1 MMYELT
7 LNPFDQTPK
16 YKQIVQSIIADIER
30 GKLRAGAQL
39 PSISELSEEYYL
51 ARGTVEKSYRELR
64 ERGYINSVQG
74 KGYYVLSRE
83 HDKLKILLV
92 FNKLSSYKKEIYYA
106 FLDALGNRATVDLQ
120 IHHYNADLFRQIIER
135 NLGKYNYYVV
145 MPHFTTSTPPEDY
158 LSVLRSI
165 PPEELLLIDKNVPA
179 LVGPQPAV
187 YQDFA
192 RDIGEALDSAAPDLV
207 KYNRM
212 RMILPSDENFPVEI
226 DQGFRQFCR
235 YNDKDSAV
243 RENARDE
250 VMQPGTCYVVVRE
263 TDLVELIKKI
273 RQTPYL
279 LGRDIGLISFN
290 ETPLKEVLGIT
301 VITTDFQHMGRA
313 AAQLLLEGRQERVRN
328 PFAIIRRGSI

>member
-1 MMYELT
+1 MYQLT

-16 YKQIVQSIIADIER
+16 YKQIVQSIITDIER
-30 GKLRAGAQL
+30 GKLRAGTQL

-83 HDKLKILLV
+83 PDKLKVLLI

-106 FLDALGNRATVDLQ
+106 FLDALGNHATVDLQ
-120 IHHYNADLFRQIIER
+120 IHHYHAELFRQIIER

-158 LSVLRSI
+158 LCVLRTI
-165 PPEELLLIDKNVPA
+165 PPDELLLIDKNLPA
-179 LVGPQPAV
+179 LAGEIPAV

-192 RDIGEALDSAAPDLV
+192 RDIGEALDSAASELV
-207 KYNRM
+207 KYPRM

-226 DQGFRQFCR
+226 DQGFRQFCH
-235 YNDKDSAV
+235 YSDKESAV
-243 RENARDE
+243 RETARDE
-250 VMQPGTCYVVVRE
+250 VMQAGTCYVVVRE

-273 RQTPYL
+273 RQTPFL

-290 ETPLKEVLGIT
+290 ETPLKELLGIT
-301 VITTDFQHMGRA
+301 VITTDFQHMGRTA
-313 AAQLLLEGRQERVRN
+313 AHLLLAGKRERVRN
-328 PFAIIRRGSI
+328 PFTIIRRGSL